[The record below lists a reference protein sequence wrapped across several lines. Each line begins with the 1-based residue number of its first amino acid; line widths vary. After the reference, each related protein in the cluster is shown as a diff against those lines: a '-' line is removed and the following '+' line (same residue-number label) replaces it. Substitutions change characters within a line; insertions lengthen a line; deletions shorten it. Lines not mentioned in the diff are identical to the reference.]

1 MSSDAVPDGTVRE
14 GAPASP
20 IAGGTSASQ
29 RLVAGL
35 FRFVSS
41 VLPGGAGADSQ
52 EVRDGAG
59 DGGGEGDDSSVSDSV
74 VLGTPEEA
82 VGTPEDA
89 IEESNV
95 DVLKTPCGKRLSPGY
110 LEPGVDGCVCEI
122 MAFVRG
128 SRPGLER
135 LKRVLPV
142 IFDTYLVHGFE
153 ERSDILR
160 KCSLIPVADGL
171 SVTFL
176 IPEAER
182 SPVWQRS
189 VRFRPM
195 SSPSQALGSP
205 A

>member
-1 MSSDAVPDGTVRE
+1 M
-14 GAPASP
+14 
-20 IAGGTSASQ
+20 
-29 RLVAGL
+29 
-35 FRFVSS
+35 
-41 VLPGGAGADSQ
+41 
-52 EVRDGAG
+52 RDGAG

-82 VGTPEDA
+82 VEDSNVLGTPEDA

-95 DVLKTPCGKRLSPGY
+95 DVLRTPCGKRLSPGY
-110 LEPGVDGCVCEI
+110 LEPGVDGCACEI

-153 ERSDILR
+153 ERSDVLR
-160 KCSLIPVADGL
+160 KCSLIPVADGI